1 MLELHLSA
9 EGKGERFSSPEAL
22 IDGVHM
28 IQQAALVCSRL
39 GTTNVVKDGEIC
51 LDLMKPGISSP
62 RFSVYVCDKPCANE
76 ATRKF
81 AAFVV
86 PQGR

>member
-1 MLELHLSA
+1 MELHLST
-9 EGKGERFSSPEAL
+9 EGKAERFDSPEAL
-22 IDGVHM
+22 GKGVHT
-28 IQQAALVCSRL
+28 IQQAAIVCSRL
-39 GTTNVVKDGEIC
+39 GTSNVASDGEVS
-51 LDLMKPGISSP
+51 LDLLRPGDSSP
-62 RFSVYVCDKPCANE
+62 RFSVYICDRPCVNE